1 MAWIDFVPQLYS
13 TLLILLTQIPRVL
26 ARDRTPSFYTSR
38 SILHLSGLSV
48 ADPGLESV
56 KRNSSPRN
64 LNRSRDSGKSDYE
77 NEENWISTENE
88 HDQYEDDEEEE
99 EEEEVKSRPQ
109 GIQKTTSMANF
120 YYKKSRSSEEFLHI
134 LEKEKAK
141 EKGIESEKSA
151 TGEILRD

>member
-1 MAWIDFVPQLYS
+1 MTSYHH
-13 TLLILLTQIPRVL
+13 TLLQLLTQIPRVL

-48 ADPGLESV
+48 ADPGLDSV

-64 LNRSRDSGKSDYE
+64 LSRSRDSCKSDYE
-77 NEENWISTENE
+77 NEENWIRTENE
-88 HDQYEDDEEEE
+88 SDEYEDDEEEE
-99 EEEEVKSRPQ
+99 DKEEVKSRPM

-134 LEKEKAK
+134 LEKEK
-141 EKGIESEKSA
+141 GIVSEKSA
-151 TGEILRD
+151 TGEMLRD